1 MSVSGFTFIIIF
13 YSISLNST
21 IFLKCVDFDLL
32 VWVWTLMERRSTLSV
47 SQVKKKM
54 NVSEFKLWNINLNSE
69 SDEESKSKNL

>member
-32 VWVWTLMERRSTLSV
+32 VWTLMERRSTLSV

-54 NVSEFKLWNINLNSE
+54 NVSDFKLWNINLNSE

>member
-54 NVSEFKLWNINLNSE
+54 NVSDFKLWNINLNSE